1 MISVVGSL
9 NMDLMARVTRLPEP
23 GETVLAREFQRSP
36 GAKGANQAV
45 AAARAGSTVEMVGRV
60 GDDLYGRDL
69 LESLSSAGVVTRHVR
84 TDAQQPTG
92 LALIAVDEQGQN
104 EIVVV
109 PGANAALTPEDVD
122 AAADA
127 ISASAIVL
135 LQLEIP
141 LPTVSRAVSLARQAG
156 STIVLNPSPAR
167 PLNPAFLEC
176 IDLLVLNAREVAQLS
191 GVGPPIEPA
200 EAARLLVDGGVE
212 AVVVTLGA
220 EGAVIVSS
228 EGETDVP
235 AFPVEP
241 VDTTGAG
248 DAFLGNLA
256 HALESG
262 GSLPE
267 AARFAS
273 AAAAASVLRPGA
285 QPSLPT
291 LAQTQAILARDIQT

>member
-45 AAARAGSTVEMVGRV
+45 AAARAGSAVEMVGRV
-60 GDDLYGRDL
+60 GDDLYGREL

-200 EAARLLVDGGVE
+200 EAARLLVDGGVG

>member
-60 GDDLYGRDL
+60 GDDLYGREL

-167 PLNPAFLEC
+167 PLNPAFLAC

-200 EAARLLVDGGVE
+200 EAARLLVDGGVG

>member
-45 AAARAGSTVEMVGRV
+45 AAARAGSAVEMVGRV
-60 GDDLYGRDL
+60 GDDLYGREL